1 MMAQIRAFAKSPV
14 ANVLLG
20 LLLISF
26 VGWGVRGVVTSAGVR
41 DQVVKAGSRPPISA
55 QMFKAAFNRFKAQ
68 IEQEQNGGQPISMD
82 EALKAGLD
90 RDVVDE
96 MAAAEAF
103 ADLINRAGVKPSDEL
118 VVQALRKF
126 PSLFNPITGQFDKA
140 AYARLLQQNDMT
152 AAEAEGEIKDQIAQ
166 RQFASGI
173 AAGLEAPL
181 AYTALQ
187 AAYAQEA
194 RTFEWFAVSPQILGT
209 PVKPTDAQLNAFLKE
224 NARQW
229 TKPELRVLSVV
240 HVSAAALAPSIPA
253 PDADVQKR
261 FNFEKDTLSSPEKRV
276 FLQFPVKD
284 AKIGAE
290 IAAKLKGGGDPQALA
305 KAYGVQAVPFI
316 DQPKS
321 AIPDKAVADAAFALQ
336 PGETSGVIQGALGP
350 SVVKVFKVTPAH
362 TATLDEAKPKIEA
375 EVKAAAAQQKAYDL
389 VQKYEDAHG
398 GGADMAGAAK
408 AAGQSVITTPPLAA
422 RGIDIQGQSANLPPK
437 VLQTAFSLPQGGETD
452 PINVGQGDYYIVHVD
467 KVQPPA
473 LATLD
478 EVRPKVTQFFVLR
491 DAATKLQAKAQALQ
505 AGIEKGESFQDAA
518 KSVGATVQTGKD
530 VLRNGGGQ
538 GRPYSSD
545 LVSRI
550 FIARKGEVV
559 VGEDVKLGYAVA
571 KLDAV
576 TAPSPAAIAP
586 LALAQRPQIS
596 KSLFDD
602 MGQAVRVAARTLVKP
617 HIDYKSARKALGVD
631 TSQTAPAQ

>member
-1 MMAQIRAFAKSPV
+1 
-14 ANVLLG
+14 
-20 LLLISF
+20 
-26 VGWGVRGVVTSAGVR
+26 
-41 DQVVKAGSRPPISA
+41 
-55 QMFKAAFNRFKAQ
+55 
-68 IEQEQNGGQPISMD
+68 
-82 EALKAGLD
+82 
-90 RDVVDE
+90 
-96 MAAAEAF
+96 
-103 ADLINRAGVKPSDEL
+103 
-118 VVQALRKF
+118 
-126 PSLFNPITGQFDKA
+126 
-140 AYARLLQQNDMT
+140 
-152 AAEAEGEIKDQIAQ
+152 
-166 RQFASGI
+166 
-173 AAGLEAPL
+173 
-181 AYTALQ
+181 
-187 AAYAQEA
+187 
-194 RTFEWFAVSPQILGT
+194 
-209 PVKPTDAQLNAFLKE
+209 
-224 NARQW
+224 
-229 TKPELRVLSVV
+229 
-240 HVSAAALAPSIPA
+240 
-253 PDADVQKR
+253 
-261 FNFEKDTLSSPEKRV
+261 
-276 FLQFPVKD
+276 
-284 AKIGAE
+284 
-290 IAAKLKGGGDPQALA
+290 
-305 KAYGVQAVPFI
+305 
-316 DQPKS
+316 
-321 AIPDKAVADAAFALQ
+321 
-336 PGETSGVIQGALGP
+336 
-350 SVVKVFKVTPAH
+350 
-362 TATLDEAKPKIEA
+362 
-375 EVKAAAAQQKAYDL
+375 
-389 VQKYEDAHG
+389 
-398 GGADMAGAAK
+398 
-408 AAGQSVITTPPLAA
+408 VITTPPLAA

>member
-1 MMAQIRAFAKSPV
+1 MLGQIRAFAKSPV
-14 ANVLLG
+14 ANVLLVI
-20 LLLISF
+20 LLISF
-26 VGWGVRGVVTSAGVR
+26 IGWGVRGVVTSAGVR
-41 DQVVKAGSRPPISA
+41 DEVVKAGSRPAITA
-55 QMFKAAFNRFKAQ
+55 QTFKTAFGRFKAQ
-68 IEQEQNGGQPISMD
+68 LEQEQNGGQPISVD
-82 EALKAGLD
+82 DALKAGLD

-96 MAAAEAF
+96 MAAGESLAE
-103 ADLINRAGVKPSDEL
+103 LIHRTGVKPSDEL
-118 VVQALRKF
+118 IAQALRKI

-140 AYARLLQQNDMT
+140 AYAQLLQQNNMT
-152 AAEAEGEIKDQIAQ
+152 AAQAEGEIRDQVAQ
-166 RQFASGI
+166 RQYVSGI

-181 AYTALQ
+181 AYSALQ
-187 AAYAQEA
+187 AIYAQEA
-194 RTFEWFAVSPQILGT
+194 RSFEWFSVSSSILGP

-240 HVSAAALAPSIPA
+240 HVSAAALAPGLSA
-253 PDADVQKR
+253 ADADVQKR

-276 FLQFPVKD
+276 FVEIPVKD
-284 AKIGAE
+284 AKTGADV
-290 IAAKLKGGGDPQALA
+290 AAKLKAGADPQALA
-305 KAYGVQAVPFI
+305 KAYGVEAVPFLN
-316 DQPKS
+316 QPKA
-321 AIPDKAVADAAFALQ
+321 AIPDRAVADAAFSLQ
-336 PGETSGVIQGALGP
+336 PGETSGVVQGALGP
-350 SVVKVFKVTPAH
+350 AVVKVFKVTPAH
-362 TATLDEAKPKIEA
+362 TATLEEARPKIEA

-408 AAGQSVITTPPLAA
+408 AAGQVVITTPPIAA

-452 PINVGQGDYYIVHVD
+452 PINVGQGEYYIVHVD

-505 AGIEKGESFQDAA
+505 AQIVKGESLQDAA
-518 KSVGATVQTGKD
+518 KTVGATVQTAKD

-545 LVSRI
+545 LVGRL
-550 FIARKGEVV
+550 FIARKGDVV

-571 KLDAV
+571 KLEAI
-576 TAPSPAAIAP
+576 TPPSPAAVAP
-586 LALAQRPQIS
+586 LALAQRPQLS

-602 MGQAVRVAARTLVKP
+602 MGQAIRTDAKTLVKP
-617 HIDYKSARKALGVD
+617 HVDYAAARKALGVGA
-631 TSQTAPAQ
+631 TTPAQ